1 MKEKMKD
8 KIVYAALELAC
19 EKGLAGVTMS
29 QIARRVGLQKSSLYS
44 HFSSKEDIIVE
55 MYELLRNRAKVKSG
69 SEETDYER
77 FVENKSL
84 REILQSAVMNYKK
97 MNLEDDMAKFYR
109 VIMSERSINKD
120 AAAIMVKETQKM
132 ILATKQLFCAIS
144 NKNIATFENPDAAA
158 VTFAMGVHSI
168 LDYECDLMMAG
179 EEASQELMADFI
191 DEFCRC
197 YNKS

>member
-1 MKEKMKD
+1 MKD
-8 KIVYAALELAC
+8 KIVYATLELAC

-29 QIARRVGLQKSSLYS
+29 QIAQRVGLKKSSLYS

-55 MYELLRNRAKVKSG
+55 MYELLRNRAKTKSG
-69 SEETDYER
+69 SEETDYGK

-84 REILQSAVMNYKK
+84 KEILQNAVMGYRK
-97 MNLEDDMAKFYR
+97 MNLEDDMAKFYK

-132 ILATKQLFCAIS
+132 ILATKQLFYAIS
-144 NKNIATFENPDAAA
+144 AKNIATFENPDAAA
-158 VTFAMGVHSI
+158 FAFAMGVHSI
-168 LDYECDLMMAG
+168 LDYECDLVMA
-179 EEASQELMADFI
+179 EQEDTQELMVDFI

-197 YNKS
+197 HTKVF